1 MSGEWLW
8 PLYVSIL
15 RTDPYTDPYTVR
27 AKSSLRV
34 TASMSCLR
42 TAGAKVLRAEVFMGG
57 GNQGSKGM
65 RLDRSHAWAAAE
77 S

>member
-15 RTDPYTDPYTVR
+15 RTDPYTT
-27 AKSSLRV
+27 L
-34 TASMSCLR
+34 SCLR